1 MKAGFCG
8 ENLQG
13 EAMKT
18 ITSIV
23 ALAFALGLGPA
34 YAADHPELS
43 EGDEAFSAENYQ
55 KAAALYRKDA
65 ELGVI
70 AAQVNLAFMHLD
82 GQGIRQDYQQA
93 AKWFLQAAEQGNGE
107 AQFNIA
113 QLYQEGKGVAKDPVE
128 AAKWFHLAKA
138 FNNLAGIEKTMTT
151 EQIAESKN
159 RVNAWVD
166 NYNKTRG
173 H

>member
-1 MKAGFCG
+1 
-8 ENLQG
+8 
-13 EAMKT
+13 MKT
-18 ITSIV
+18 TNLLLAT
-23 ALAFALGLGPA
+23 ALASGLGLA

-43 EGDEAFSAENYQ
+43 EGDEAYSAENFP

-70 AAQVNLAFMHLD
+70 AAQVNLAIMYLD
-82 GQGIRQDYQQA
+82 GQGVQQDSQQA
-93 AKWFLQAAEQGNGE
+93 AKWFSKAADQGNVE
-107 AQFNIA
+107 AQYNLGV
-113 QLYQEGKGVAKDPVE
+113 LYQDGKGVDKNLVE

-138 FNNLAGIEKTMTT
+138 FKSVESIEKTMTP
-151 EQIAESKN
+151 EQVAESRK

-166 NYNKTRG
+166 NYNISKG